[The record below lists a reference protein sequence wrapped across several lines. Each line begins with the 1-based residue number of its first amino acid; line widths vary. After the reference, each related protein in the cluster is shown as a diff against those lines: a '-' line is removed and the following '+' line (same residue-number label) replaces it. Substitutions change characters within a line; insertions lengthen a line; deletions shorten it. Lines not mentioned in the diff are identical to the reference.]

1 MKLYIL
7 EGHST
12 RLLDMGS
19 RDIDIIGVYSSLEKA
34 RAAQEVVSFKD
45 IPKLRS
51 SYDIICIS
59 EACLDKMPDEVTAR
73 VVWE

>member
-19 RDIDIIGVYSSLEKA
+19 RDIEIIGVYSSLEKA
-34 RAAQEVVSFKD
+34 REAQDVVGLKE
-45 IPKLRS
+45 IPKLRPI
-51 SYDIICIS
+51 YDIICIT
-59 EACLDKMPDEVTAR
+59 EVELDKMPDEVVAR
-73 VVWE
+73 VVWD

>member
-19 RDIDIIGVYSSLEKA
+19 RDIDIIGAYSSLEKA
-34 RAAQEVVSFKD
+34 RKAQEVVGFKD
-45 IPKLRS
+45 IPNLRS
-51 SYDIICIS
+51 SYDIICIT
-59 EACLDKMPDEVTAR
+59 EVELDKMPDEVVAR
-73 VVWE
+73 VVWD